1 MAFPNKPDQT
11 EYTAWTLLTRSP
23 IRFHLL
29 LFLIARTVLN
39 SGFRMVY
46 PLLPVLAR
54 GVGVDPS
61 QVQLAISAR
70 SAIGLLSPLVGPA
83 ADSWGRKRAM
93 LAGTGLF
100 VATMALVFIWPTYP
114 ALFIALV
121 ATLVSK
127 MLFDPATYAYLGDKV
142 DYRQRGLVVGISEFG
157 WSGAFLVGI
166 PILGWLIERG
176 GWATPFLALA
186 LVGAGI
192 SILVWRTLPPDHPS
206 ERTQASLL
214 SGARQVLADP
224 VTLAGIGIGFCISA
238 SNEIVNIVF
247 GIWMEDA
254 FAVQL
259 ATLAIASVI
268 IGVAELGSEGLV
280 AGFADRIG
288 KRRIVGIGLVLYAA
302 SSFLLPILG
311 TSLEGAL
318 LGLFL
323 FYLGFEFALVATL
336 PLLTELAPSARATLM
351 SMNATG
357 HLLGRLIGSLIGPAL
372 IVSGLGANAILAGA
386 INLIGLALLIFFV
399 HEKRAVSR

>member
-1 MAFPNKPDQT
+1 MTIPAKPDQT

-29 LFLIARTVLN
+29 LFLVARTVMN

-46 PLLPVLAR
+46 PLLPVFAR

-70 SAIGLLSPLVGPA
+70 SALGLLSPFIGPA
-83 ADSWGRKRAM
+83 ADQWGRKRAM
-93 LAGTGLF
+93 LAGIGLF
-100 VATMALVFIWPTYP
+100 VATMATVFIWPTYP
-114 ALFIALV
+114 VLFIALV

-157 WSGAFLVGI
+157 WSGAFLIGI

-176 GWATPFLALA
+176 GWTTPFLALA
-186 LVGAGI
+186 LVGVGI
-192 SILVWRTLPPDHPS
+192 GILVWRILPPDHPS
-206 ERTQASLL
+206 ERSQTSLL

-224 VTLAGIGIGFCISA
+224 VTLAGIGIGFCISG
-238 SNEIVNIVF
+238 SNEVVNIIF
-247 GIWMEDA
+247 GVWMEDT

-268 IGVAELGSEGLV
+268 IGIAELGGEGLI

-288 KRRIVGIGLVLYAA
+288 KRRIVGIGLVFYAA
-302 SSFLLPILG
+302 SSFLLPVLG

-318 LGLFL
+318 LGFFL
-323 FYLGFEFALVATL
+323 FYLSFEFSLVATL
-336 PLLTELAPSARATLM
+336 PLLTELAPNARATLM

-357 HLLGRLIGSLIGPAL
+357 HLFGRLIGSLVGPAL
-372 IVSGLGANAILAGA
+372 IVSGLGANAVLAGVL
-386 INLIGLALLIFFV
+386 NLVGLALLVFFV
-399 HEKRAVSR
+399 YEKTAASR